1 MEMVGSAT
9 RTPGVLETAERSWRR
24 WTLLGVGA
32 IWLGVVAASIV
43 APDLVSGSQQ
53 EHLPLAAFLTWIWGL
68 LATVGYLWGM
78 SKLRGRPDGRGSWV
92 GLTVATIIIW
102 AVAVVLSAALPVWET
117 GSDPTSLPIWALIAP
132 LAAALLVTLASV
144 IAGIFSDTPNHPT
157 TP

>member
-1 MEMVGSAT
+1 MVGSAT
-9 RTPGVLETAERSWRR
+9 RTSGVLETAERSWRR
-24 WTLLGVGA
+24 WTLLGLVA
-32 IWLGVVAASIV
+32 IWLGVVATSLV
-43 APDLVSGSQQ
+43 APDLVSGSEQ

-78 SKLRGRPDGRGSWV
+78 SRLRGDPEHRGIWI
-92 GLTVATIIIW
+92 GLTVAVTIIW
-102 AVAVVLSAALPVWET
+102 AVAVVLSAVLPVWET

-132 LAAALLVTLASV
+132 LAAALLVTLASI